1 MGKAIWNAHIKIVTV
16 VQKLVNMNVTNNCS
30 FDSVVLLWIFFH
42 PLEHFARRK
51 SFRLV
56 VMAMNTRKRLPS
68 PPNQDAGKERGGC
81 GDEVNSV
88 KQLERLRVSR
98 SKTE

>member
-1 MGKAIWNAHIKIVTV
+1 
-16 VQKLVNMNVTNNCS
+16 MNVTNSCS
-30 FDSVVLLWIFFH
+30 FDFIVIEDFVFLWTTSQQ
-42 PLEHFARRK
+42 EEEK
-51 SFRLV
+51 VWCLV

-81 GDEVNSV
+81 GEQNEAVGATAS
-88 KQLERLRVSR
+88 LVSR